1 MPHHV
6 VMPFQVGG
14 FRGPELASHLNAVRE
29 AIAAQEN
36 ISGATVRRDDQSDAV
51 TVQFDVASDD
61 YKVVTRSAIR
71 VVKSAVVS
79 VVSVVSGAA
88 WQNWTHDGP
97 TRITAN

>member
-1 MPHHV
+1 
-6 VMPFQVGG
+6 MPFQVGG
-14 FRGPELASHLNAVRE
+14 FSGPELASHLKAVLE
-29 AIAAQEN
+29 AIAAQET
-36 ISGATVRRDDQSDAV
+36 ISGATVQRDDQSDTV

-79 VVSVVSGAA
+79 VGAAAA
-88 WQNWTHDGP
+88 WQNWSHDGP